1 VVISYSPL
9 KRDSFSDKIEDMYT
23 LIIFIFGL
31 LVGSFL
37 NSVVCRLEKGEGIA
51 MGRSYCPKCEHKLG
65 ILNLIPILS
74 FLMLKGA
81 CRYCKK
87 KISAQYPLVELGT
100 AVLFAFGF
108 TRFFPDLLFIIHY
121 LLFTSFLI
129 VIFIYDLKYYIIP
142 DKIVYSAIAL
152 AVIFRTYEYSLQAY
166 GITPI
171 ILSTLGAAGFFA
183 IIHFGSQGKW
193 MGFGD
198 VKLALLMG
206 LLLGWPGILIA
217 LFLSFFF
224 GAVIGTVLIV
234 FGKKG
239 WKSEV
244 PFGPFLI
251 TGLFVALF
259 FGQALLDSYIRFFS
273 VL

>member
-1 VVISYSPL
+1 VLPISNFQFPIFN
-9 KRDSFSDKIEDMYT
+9 KFS
-23 LIIFIFGL
+23 IFNFQFL
-31 LVGSFL
+31 L
-37 NSVVCRLEKGEGIA
+37 
-51 MGRSYCPKCEHKLG
+51 
-65 ILNLIPILS
+65 
-74 FLMLKGA
+74 
-81 CRYCKK
+81 
-87 KISAQYPLVELGT
+87 SA
-100 AVLFAFGF
+100 
-108 TRFFPDLLFIIHY
+108 
-121 LLFTSFLI
+121 
-129 VIFIYDLKYYIIP
+129 
-142 DKIVYSAIAL
+142 
-152 AVIFRTYEYSLQAY
+152 
-166 GITPI
+166 
-171 ILSTLGAAGFFA
+171 LGAAGFFA

-198 VKLALLMG
+198 VKLAFLMG

-217 LFLSFFF
+217 LFFSFLF
-224 GAVIGTVLIV
+224 GAVVGSALIV

>member
-1 VVISYSPL
+1 
-9 KRDSFSDKIEDMYT
+9 MYG

-37 NSVVCRLEKGEGIA
+37 DSVVCRLEKGEGIA
-51 MGRSYCPKCEHKLG
+51 MGRSYCPKCEHRLG
-65 ILNLIPILS
+65 VFDLVPVLS
-74 FLMLKGA
+74 FIALKGR
-81 CRYCKK
+81 CRYCNR
-87 KISAQYPLVELGT
+87 KISAQYPAVEIATG
-100 AVLFAFGF
+100 
-108 TRFFPDLLFIIHY
+108 LLFLLIFNFQFVASQSGEAIFNSQTIPEFIFLLVISCLLLII
-121 LLFTSFLI
+121 FL
-129 VIFIYDLKYYIIP
+129 YDFKHYIIP
-142 DKIVYSAIAL
+142 DRIVYSAIAL
-152 AVIFRTYEYSLQAY
+152 AVIFRIYEYSGQARE
-166 GITPI
+166 IAPV
-171 ILSTLGAAGFFA
+171 ILPALGAAGFFS

-198 VKLALLMG
+198 VKLAFLMG

-224 GAVIGTVLIV
+224 GAVIGTALIV

-259 FGQALLDSYIRFFS
+259 FGQTLLHSYIRFFS